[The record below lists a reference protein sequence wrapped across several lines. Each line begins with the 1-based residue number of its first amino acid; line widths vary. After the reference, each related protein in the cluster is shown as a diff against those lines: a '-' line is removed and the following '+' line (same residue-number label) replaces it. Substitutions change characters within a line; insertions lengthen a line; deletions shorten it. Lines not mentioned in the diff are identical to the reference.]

1 MLRSSLHLIFTLL
14 FIFRTKLFI
23 NNRISGKTSNI
34 LLNKHNTHT
43 RNVGFFSHEHFS
55 FVEEKQKLLQ
65 NKKNKDR
72 KYVGRRESYVHF
84 TKIHYLTKYKFQ

>member
-65 NKKNKDR
+65 NKKIKIENMLVEEKVMFISP
-72 KYVGRRESYVHF
+72 KY
-84 TKIHYLTKYKFQ
+84 II